1 MRNAIG
7 IDIGGTSIRAARVSE
22 AGEILA
28 HQAHETP
35 ASAAETL
42 NLVDTLIARVEDA
55 DSAAIGVGVP
65 GRVNVATGEV
75 FSGGYV
81 NLAGPQLGQRLKA
94 ARGRPVFADNDGSM
108 ALVGEARVGAGRGL
122 ANIVLLTIGTGI
134 GGATMLDG
142 RILRGART
150 AGQLGHITVDI
161 NGATCACGRAGCV
174 ETTSSGTALRQFIAV
189 AGLPKTTLLQD
200 LIERDDPPARSIL
213 TRWAAPLRSAIDSLV
228 ATLDPEIVLLGGG
241 LGAGA
246 CKALERFP
254 ARSPWF
260 QCRIAPAEL
269 GDRAGVIG
277 AALSALEHAK

>member
-7 IDIGGTSIRAARVSE
+7 IDIGGTSVRAARISA

-28 HQAHETP
+28 HEAHATP
-35 ASAAETL
+35 AGAPETL
-42 NLVDTLIARVEDA
+42 ELIDTLIVHLEDA
-55 DSAAIGVGVP
+55 DSVAIGVGVP
-65 GRVNVATGEV
+65 GRVNVASGEV

-81 NLAGPQLGQRLKA
+81 NLAGPPLGRRLKS

-108 ALVGEARVGAGRGL
+108 ALFGEASVGAGRGL

-134 GGATMLDG
+134 GGATLVDG

-174 ETTSSGTALRQFIAV
+174 ETTSSGTALRQFIAD
-189 AGLPKTTLLQD
+189 AGLPMATRLQD
-200 LIERDDPPARSIL
+200 LIERDDPVANDIL
-213 TRWAAPLRSAIDSLV
+213 KRWAAPLRSAIDSLV
-228 ATLDPEIVLLGGG
+228 ATLDPEVVLLGGG

-254 ARSPWF
+254 AISPWF
-260 QCRIAPAEL
+260 QCALAPAEL

-277 AALSALEHAK
+277 AALSALERAT